1 MRTQILSVVLSCFI
15 VGQAQENEE
24 KTVDSGIPK
33 RIADVNEI
41 EFKYSSFTFAR
52 IKYSGSRSRARRSSS
67 RRARVPARGPWMMDY
82 PDADLNFSLHFQK
95 ETGLK
100 TTPDGMV
107 LELTDP
113 NLLKL
118 PFIYLVEGGGLHLS
132 SEEIESLRTYL
143 LGGGFLMLDDFWG
156 EREWESVAAQF
167 KQVFPNRKP
176 VELSL
181 EHPIFRSF
189 YEIREKPQVASIG
202 WALRGRSNGVTWE
215 RPDAKEVH
223 YRGLFDDEGRLMVI
237 FCHNTDLADGWEHGI
252 ENEYY
257 YREFSLKRAFPMG
270 INIVV
275 YALSQ

>member
-1 MRTQILSVVLSCFI
+1 MRTQILSLVLACVV
-15 VGQAQENEE
+15 VGQAQESEE

-33 RIADVNEI
+33 RITDANEI

-52 IKYSGSRSRARRSSS
+52 IKYSGPPGGRRSSRGLARS
-67 RRARVPARGPWMMDY
+67 RWATDY
-82 PDADLNFSLHFQK
+82 PDADLNFSLHFQN

-100 TTPDGMV
+100 TTPDSIV
-107 LELTDP
+107 VELTDP

-118 PFIYLVEGGGLHLS
+118 PFIYLVEGGSLHLT
-132 SEEIESLRTYL
+132 SEEIGSLRKYL

-156 EREWESVAAQF
+156 EQEWKSVAAQF
-167 KQVFPNRKP
+167 RQVFPNRKP
-176 VELSL
+176 IELSL
-181 EHPIFRSF
+181 DHPIFRSF
-189 YEIREKPQVASIG
+189 YEIREKPQVPNIG
-202 WALRGRSNGVTWE
+202 VALRGRSTGVTWE
-215 RPDAKEVH
+215 RADANEVH

-237 FCHNTDLADGWEHGI
+237 FCHNTDLADGWERLTK
-252 ENEYY
+252 NEYY

>member
-1 MRTQILSVVLSCFI
+1 MRTQILSLVLACVV
-15 VGQAQENEE
+15 VGQAQESEE

-67 RRARVPARGPWMMDY
+67 RRARVPARAPWRAPWMMDY

-118 PFIYLVEGGGLHLS
+118 PFIYLVEGGSLHLT
-132 SEEIESLRTYL
+132 SEEIGSLRKYL

-156 EREWESVAAQF
+156 EQEWKSVAAQF
-167 KQVFPNRKP
+167 RQVFPNRKP
-176 VELSL
+176 IELSL
-181 EHPIFRSF
+181 DHPIFRSF
-189 YEIREKPQVASIG
+189 YEIREKP
-202 WALRGRSNGVTWE
+202 
-215 RPDAKEVH
+215 
-223 YRGLFDDEGRLMVI
+223 
-237 FCHNTDLADGWEHGI
+237 
-252 ENEYY
+252 
-257 YREFSLKRAFPMG
+257 
-270 INIVV
+270 
-275 YALSQ
+275 